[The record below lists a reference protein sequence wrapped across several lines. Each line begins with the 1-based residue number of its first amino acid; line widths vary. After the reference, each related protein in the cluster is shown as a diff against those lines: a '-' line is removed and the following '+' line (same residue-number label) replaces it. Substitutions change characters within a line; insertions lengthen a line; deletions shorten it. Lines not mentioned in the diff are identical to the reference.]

1 MAKIKFEEFA
11 REIIILIDSR
21 EKKIEHITK
30 VFDSQKIKYQT
41 EKLEVGDYSFT
52 LKDKRFNCIIE
63 RKNSLDE
70 LSQNF
75 TSGRERFKREFERL
89 NVNNKCHLLIENNSL
104 DDIICGNY
112 RSEIHRNSFLASL
125 LSFEYRYNINVHFIS
140 NNYTAF
146 LITKLFYYF
155 TLKTN

>member
-1 MAKIKFEEFA
+1 MAKIKFEEFV
-11 REIIILIDSR
+11 REIIVLIDSR

-52 LKDKRFNCIIE
+52 LRDKRSNCIIE

-89 NVNNKCHLLIENNSL
+89 TANNKCHLLIENNSL
-104 DDIICGNY
+104 DDIIYGNY

-140 NNYTAF
+140 NKYTAF
-146 LITKLFYYF
+146 FITKLFYYF